1 MKHKPLHTILLIAG
15 FLLLAELI
23 VTAVLLLGSR
33 NLQASASPRQ
43 EDATAAAPAEEPAEA
58 AAEEPAEEPQVAT
71 PAPAVSGYLIYRER
85 EEEHFLLSFTG
96 DCTLATD
103 AMSYGGAGTF
113 VAVVG
118 DDYAYPFSGMRD
130 IFAEDD
136 FTIVN
141 LECALTE
148 RTATNGTIF
157 AFRGPAAYT
166 NILTEGNVDFV
177 SFANNHTFDYGQDG
191 YDDSLAALDASG
203 LPYVTRNS
211 TAMYETESGLKI
223 GVYAAFFTI
232 DEADMAADIAALREA
247 GAELVIASLHWGDE
261 GTYHPTADQEYY
273 GHAAIDAGAD
283 IVYGHHPHVLQR
295 IEQYGSGVIYYSLGN
310 FSFGGNTNP
319 RDRDT
324 AVLQQEVIRGTDG
337 SIRLGALTIIP
348 CCVSSTEGV
357 NDFRPTPYAEGSE
370 EYARTLTKLDGTFD
384 GPDLTVNYYN

>member
-1 MKHKPLHTILLIAG
+1 MCTSG
-15 FLLLAELI
+15 LA
-23 VTAVLLLGSR
+23 
-33 NLQASASPRQ
+33 PD
-43 EDATAAAPAEEPAEA
+43 ED
-58 AAEEPAEEPQVAT
+58 QC
-71 PAPAVSGYLIYRER
+71 
-85 EEEHFLLSFTG
+85 H
-96 DCTLATD
+96 
-103 AMSYGGAGTF
+103 
-113 VAVVG
+113 
-118 DDYAYPFSGMRD
+118 
-130 IFAEDD
+130 
-136 FTIVN
+136 
-141 LECALTE
+141 
-148 RTATNGTIF
+148 
-157 AFRGPAAYT
+157 
-166 NILTEGNVDFV
+166 
-177 SFANNHTFDYGQDG
+177 GQDG

-324 AVLQQEVIRGTDG
+324 AVLQQEIIRGTDG
-337 SIRLGALTIIP
+337 SIRLGELTIIP